1 MVNRNQV
8 VIVMRTQQLVN
19 SDSSTLSGL
28 SLRRGEQGYTLIALL
43 ALMSIMAL
51 LLVAAAPSIQHQT
64 QRALEEEAIWRGEQ
78 VAEAIRLYVRLN
90 PRHQLPTS
98 MDDLLEGAP
107 TNGAKRIQV
116 LRPVAARDPLSS
128 TGEWRLIKK
137 TDPAFIDFER
147 AVIAYAG
154 RMPST
159 SDSTFI
165 NAPGVGQP
173 PQITNVLDLG
183 TTEESPGGED
193 TSANSP
199 GQFIGVASRSRR
211 NSIITYYGIDR
222 HDKWVFTPY
231 FR

>member
-1 MVNRNQV
+1 MK
-8 VIVMRTQQLVN
+8 VMRRRKFAN
-19 SDSSTLSGL
+19 SDSFIQPDA
-28 SLRRGEQGYTLIALL
+28 SLRRGERGYTLIALL
-43 ALMSIMAL
+43 AVMSIMAL
-51 LLVAAAPSIQHQT
+51 LLVAAAPSIQQQT
-64 QRALEEEAIWRGEQ
+64 QRTLEEEAIWRGEQ
-78 VAEAIRLYVRLN
+78 VAEAIRLYVRLSPN
-90 PRHQLPTS
+90 HQLPTS
-98 MDDLLEGAP
+98 IDDLLEGAP
-107 TNGAKRIQV
+107 TRGAKRIQV

-154 RMPST
+154 RPVNTTDT
-159 SDSTFI
+159 SFI
-165 NAPGVGQP
+165 SSAGQP
-173 PQITNVLDLG
+173 PQLANVLDIG
-183 TTEESPGGED
+183 STEESPGGED

-222 HDKWVFTPY
+222 HDKWIFTPY

>member
-1 MVNRNQV
+1 
-8 VIVMRTQQLVN
+8 MRRRKFAN
-19 SDSSTLSGL
+19 SDSFIQPDA
-28 SLRRGEQGYTLIALL
+28 SLRRGERGYTLIALL
-43 ALMSIMAL
+43 AVMSIMAL
-51 LLVAAAPSIQHQT
+51 LLVAAAPSIQQQT
-64 QRALEEEAIWRGEQ
+64 QRTLEEEAIWRGEQ
-78 VAEAIRLYVRLN
+78 VAEAIRLYVRLSPN
-90 PRHQLPTS
+90 HQLPTS
-98 MDDLLEGAP
+98 IDDLLEGAP
-107 TNGAKRIQV
+107 TNGPKRIQV

-137 TDPAFIDFER
+137 TDPTFIEFER

-154 RMPST
+154 RPVNT

-165 NAPGVGQP
+165 NTPGVGPP
-173 PQITNVLDLG
+173 PQITNVLDIG

-211 NSIITYYGIDR
+211 NSIITYYGIER
-222 HDKWVFTPY
+222 HDKWIFTPY

>member
-1 MVNRNQV
+1 
-8 VIVMRTQQLVN
+8 
-19 SDSSTLSGL
+19 
-28 SLRRGEQGYTLIALL
+28 
-43 ALMSIMAL
+43 MAL
-51 LLVAAAPSIQHQT
+51 LLVAAAPSIQQQT
-64 QRALEEEAIWRGEQ
+64 QRSLEEEAIWRGEQ

-107 TNGAKRIQV
+107 TNGPKRVQV
-116 LRPVAARDPLSS
+116 LRAVAARDPLSS

-137 TDPAFIDFER
+137 TDPAFIEFER

-154 RMPST
+154 RPVNT
-159 SDSTFI
+159 TDSQFI
-165 NAPGVGQP
+165 QAAGPA
-173 PQITNVLDLG
+173 PQIANVLDIG

-211 NSIITYYGIDR
+211 NSIISYYGIER

>member
-1 MVNRNQV
+1 
-8 VIVMRTQQLVN
+8 MRTRKLAN
-19 SDSSTLSGL
+19 SDSSILSGV

-64 QRALEEEAIWRGEQ
+64 QRTLEKEAIWRGEQ

-107 TNGAKRIQV
+107 TSGPKKIQV
-116 LRPVAARDPLSS
+116 LRSVAARDPLSS

-137 TDPAFIDFER
+137 TDSAFIDFER

-154 RMPST
+154 RPVNT
-159 SDSTFI
+159 NDSTFI
-165 NAPGVGQP
+165 TAAGQP
-173 PQITNVLDLG
+173 PQITNVLDIG
-183 TTEESPGGED
+183 TTEESTGGED

-211 NSIITYYGIDR
+211 NSIITYYGIER
-222 HDKWVFTPY
+222 HDKWIFTPY

>member
-1 MVNRNQV
+1 MKS
-8 VIVMRTQQLVN
+8 MRSQQPAN
-19 SDSSTLSGL
+19 SGISIQSGV
-28 SLRRGEQGYTLIALL
+28 SPRRGERGYTLIALL
-43 ALMSIMAL
+43 AVMSIMAL
-51 LLVAAAPSIQHQT
+51 LLVAAAPSIQQQT
-64 QRALEEEAIWRGEQ
+64 RRTGEEEAIWRGEQ

-98 MDDLLEGAP
+98 MDDLLEGAQ
-107 TNGAKRIQV
+107 TNGPKKIQV

-159 SDSTFI
+159 SDSTFTSPT
-165 NAPGVGQP
+165 AAGPP
-173 PQITNVLDLG
+173 PQLTNVLDIG
-183 TTEESPGGED
+183 TTEEAPGGED

-211 NSIITYYGIDR
+211 NSIIAYYGIER

>member
-1 MVNRNQV
+1 MHCRK
-8 VIVMRTQQLVN
+8 LAN
-19 SDSSTLSGL
+19 SDLFQPRA
-28 SLRRGEQGYTLIALL
+28 SLRRDEQGYTLIALL
-43 ALMSIMAL
+43 AVMSIMAL
-51 LLVAAAPSIQHQT
+51 LLVAAAPSIQQQT
-64 QRALEEEAIWRGEQ
+64 QRTLEEEAIWRGEQ

-107 TNGAKRIQV
+107 TNGPKKIQV

-137 TDPAFIDFER
+137 TDAAFIDFTR

-154 RMPST
+154 RPVNTTDTVFTSPS
-159 SDSTFI
+159 
-165 NAPGVGQP
+165 AAGPP
-173 PQITNVLDLG
+173 PQLTNVLDLG
-183 TTEESPGGED
+183 TTEESSGGED
-193 TSANSP
+193 TSTNSP

-211 NSIITYYGIDR
+211 NSIITYYGIER
-222 HDKWVFTPY
+222 HDKWIFTPY

>member
-1 MVNRNQV
+1 
-8 VIVMRTQQLVN
+8 MRRRKLAN
-19 SDSSTLSGL
+19 SDLL
-28 SLRRGEQGYTLIALL
+28 AQPCASLRPDEQGYTLIALL
-43 ALMSIMAL
+43 AVMSIMAL
-51 LLVAAAPSIQHQT
+51 LLVAAAPSIQQQT
-64 QRALEEEAIWRGEQ
+64 QRTLEEEAIWRGEQ

-107 TNGAKRIQV
+107 TNGPKKIQV

-137 TDPAFIDFER
+137 TDAAFIDFTR

-154 RMPST
+154 RPVNT
-159 SDSTFI
+159 NDVTFI
-165 NAPGVGQP
+165 GAAGPP
-173 PQITNVLDLG
+173 PQLTNVLDLG
-183 TTEESPGGED
+183 TTGESASGED

-222 HDKWVFTPY
+222 HDKWIFTPY

>member
-1 MVNRNQV
+1 MKA
-8 VIVMRTQQLVN
+8 MRARKLAN
-19 SDSSTLSGL
+19 SDSSILSGV

-64 QRALEEEAIWRGEQ
+64 QRTLEEEAIWRGEQ
-78 VAEAIRLYVRLN
+78 VAEAIRLYVRLHPN
-90 PRHQLPTS
+90 HQLPTS
-98 MDDLLEGAP
+98 MDDLLEGVP
-107 TNGAKRIQV
+107 RGSQRIQV

-137 TDPAFIDFER
+137 TDSAFIDFER

-154 RMPST
+154 RPVNT
-159 SDSTFI
+159 TDSQF
-165 NAPGVGQP
+165 AQAAGPLA
-173 PQITNVLDLG
+173 QITNVLDIG
-183 TTEESPGGED
+183 TTEESPGGEN

-211 NSIITYYGIDR
+211 NSIITYYGIER
-222 HDKWVFTPY
+222 HDKWIFTPY